1 MLIGHALLVPHL
13 PTLVVDEHRRHRT
26 EMLQALERAS
36 EQLLAEQP
44 DQIVALSARWETP
57 GPFMVD
63 VGRRHGT
70 ITDYKRFGVEVR
82 YDCAGNPALARALVE
97 AGEKAG
103 LHVGSAT
110 RGVDSGVSIPL
121 HFLVP
126 ARDRPVVPLSVA
138 RRSAAECRQWG
149 AVLRRTLSAHAER
162 IAFVVGGLLTRN
174 EHAWNLGREVPEGL
188 ELDRRV
194 LDALACGEWDSL
206 SMSIAGLAERA
217 QPEADLRHLEILR
230 GFLGSDAHG
239 QLECYESSPGM
250 GAALVEF
257 PTGAEVVVPPG
268 DVLPPEDEEKTS

>member
-13 PTLVVDEHRRHRT
+13 PTLVVDEHRGHRT

-63 VGRRHGT
+63 IGRRHGT

-82 YDCAGNPALARALVE
+82 YDCTGNPALARVLVE

-103 LHVGSAT
+103 MHVGSAT

-126 ARDRPVVPLSVA
+126 KRDRPVVPLSVA
-138 RRSAAECRQWG
+138 PRSAAECRQWG
-149 AVLRRTLSAHAER
+149 AVLRRALSAHAER
-162 IAFVVGGLLTRN
+162 IAFVVGGLLAHN
-174 EHAWNLGREVPEGL
+174 EHAWNLGREVPDGL
-188 ELDRRV
+188 ELDRVV
-194 LDALACGEWDSL
+194 LDALARGEWDSL
-206 SMSIAGLAERA
+206 AASVAGLA
-217 QPEADLRHLEILR
+217 
-230 GFLGSDAHG
+230 
-239 QLECYESSPGM
+239 
-250 GAALVEF
+250 
-257 PTGAEVVVPPG
+257 
-268 DVLPPEDEEKTS
+268 